1 MLRQDVDNG
10 AETAWWV
17 LQTAPRQE
25 RPVCRQ
31 LATLDMEHYAP
42 ELPHGGQTRAGSVRD
57 RRSRMVFPGYV
68 FCCPAQNASVHHA
81 IRWAPG
87 VVRILGEDHDHTPA
101 AVPDAVIR
109 HLRQR
114 IAETSAGARHRGFV
128 RGEQVVIES
137 GPMASLDAIFDRHLG
152 AATRVRI
159 LVEMM
164 GHTVPMHIDPMR
176 LRSFG
181 S

>member
-25 RPVCRQ
+25 RAVCRQ

-42 ELPHGGQTRAGSVRD
+42 ELPGGGRTQPGSVRD

-87 VVRILGEDHDHTPA
+87 VVRILGEDHDHMPA
-101 AVPDAVIR
+101 VVSDAVIR

-114 IAETSAGARHRGFV
+114 IAETSSGARRSSFV
-128 RGEQVVIES
+128 RGERVVIES
-137 GPMASLDAIFDRHLG
+137 GPMASLDAIFDRDLG
-152 AATRVRI
+152 APSRVRI

-176 LRSFG
+176 LRSFP